1 MATATATPT
10 TTTTTMCAYSSD
22 GRTDRRGTVK
32 AWTMTQRPTWLAT
45 STGGLLFCRI
55 VPPRPSPDRPTQTAL
70 HDTHEQHDSTAS
82 TRPAPWL
89 RVLAGAAAPAA
100 GEPAA
105 GRQGK
110 GKAKGKGTG
119 RQRLGRSRIETR
131 GIGVRESGRACWPVN
146 PSLAERKWKIQ
157 LQAEL
162 GGADRKWSQR
172 IALTAPRS
180 RGRWENWEII
190 KKSQFCQSWASEQGC
205 IANRAR
211 LKRGSNWRGL
221 PHIADL
227 SVAVGLELHTSRSRH
242 SREPIKHEH
251 QMVVPVDGGSQ
262 H

>member
-1 MATATATPT
+1 
-10 TTTTTMCAYSSD
+10 
-22 GRTDRRGTVK
+22 
-32 AWTMTQRPTWLAT
+32 MTQRPTWLAT

-190 KKSQFCQSWASEQGC
+190 KKIPILPELGE
-205 IANRAR
+205 RAR
-211 LKRGSNWRGL
+211 LHCQSSPAEARQQLAGATPHCGSLRGSRLGAAQVEAVIAASPSSTNTRWWSPSMAARSIDDLCLVRG
-221 PHIADL
+221 
-227 SVAVGLELHTSRSRH
+227 
-242 SREPIKHEH
+242 EH
-251 QMVVPVDGGSQ
+251 
-262 H
+262 